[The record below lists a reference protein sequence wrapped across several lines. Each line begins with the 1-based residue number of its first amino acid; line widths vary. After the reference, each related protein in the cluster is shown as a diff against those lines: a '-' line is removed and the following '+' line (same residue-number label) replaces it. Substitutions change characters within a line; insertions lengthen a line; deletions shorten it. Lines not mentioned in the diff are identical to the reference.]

1 MGVRDMERFLQQWQM
16 DSRDLRRRMM
26 LSPTRREGE
35 GSDRGMQKR
44 GSKYE
49 PPPLPLESDFC
60 PQRRNG
66 LCGEQLAAVPY
77 LNEPVVLPGFTL
89 TSGDPK

>member
-1 MGVRDMERFLQQWQM
+1 MQQWQM

-60 PQRRNG
+60 PQSTKRALWRAIG
-66 LCGEQLAAVPY
+66 GQ
-77 LNEPVVLPGFTL
+77 FRT
-89 TSGDPK
+89 